1 MSRRHH
7 YETTLTWTGDRG
19 QGTADY
25 RAYSR
30 DHETVAEGRP
40 PLAGSADGAFRGDAG
55 RWNPELLLV
64 AALSQCHL
72 LSYLHHC
79 AVSGVVV
86 VAYEDHAAGT
96 MVQEGQGGRFEEVVL
111 RPEVTVSE
119 PEMAERAEAL
129 HEDAART
136 CFIAASVNFP
146 VRHEPR
152 ILVRGH
158 APDGDVLAS

>member
-1 MSRRHH
+1 MPHRHH
-7 YETTLTWTGDRG
+7 FETHTRWTGDRG
-19 QGTADY
+19 EGTATY
-25 RAYSR
+25 RSYDRAN
-30 DHETVAEGRP
+30 ETSAPGRP
-40 PLAGSADGAFRGDAG
+40 VLLASSERAFRGDAD